1 MKEEERL
8 FYEDVKEKAITARS
22 AHKRP
27 SHSGRARFPYR
38 TAKELR
44 ALNGPTYT
52 VNLGKPIAWDDFRA
66 LPENLQRD
74 YVTNL
79 IDKYDAGPT
88 EIARIF
94 GVNMKTCSS
103 HLRRLGFKFAKG
115 HKQSQEKREE
125 LRAAYGVAVA
135 QAPTKKTTLE
145 NISFC
150 FCGPFNAES
159 FIQQLTAFIPA
170 DEPLRVSV
178 VVEVVRPEPSA
189 T

>member
-27 SHSGRARFPYR
+27 SHSGRTRFPYR

-52 VNLGKPIAWDDFRA
+52 VNLGKPITWDDFRA

-135 QAPTKKTTLE
+135 QAPTKKQPWR
-145 NISFC
+145 ISRSASAVPSMRRALFSSLARL
-150 FCGPFNAES
+150 FPRMSRCGSPW
-159 FIQQLTAFIPA
+159 
-170 DEPLRVSV
+170 
-178 VVEVVRPEPSA
+178 
-189 T
+189 